1 MYEFKGKALYDKIP
15 FVLDMMKEIMY
26 NTKFTDYKRL
36 KEIIARI
43 RYKI

>member
-1 MYEFKGKALYDKIP
+1 MSLRVRQLYDKIP

-36 KEIIARI
+36 KEIIAE
-43 RYKI
+43 